1 MTLASYREDP
11 AARSEHR
18 FDSGGVSIRYLEQGT
33 GAAVVLVHCFAGDVD
48 SQFVATGFFD
58 GVAQDHHVLGLDM
71 RGHGRSGKPHDPRR
85 YGKELAFD
93 IVRLLDYARIDRAHV
108 IGYSMGAHVTAQL
121 LTIAPARLV
130 TATLGGACGRR
141 HWTALDDARIEREAA
156 ELEHGS
162 LRAQTL
168 RLWPCDRPLPS
179 EAEMRARA
187 ARHLAGKDPFA
198 LAAVRRS
205 NREQVVTD
213 AQMAAVTVPTLGIV
227 GSEDPYVTQFRTL
240 AMIMPALELVI
251 VEGATHADTAAR
263 PEFLRSVRA
272 FLAAHDAVDA

>member
-1 MTLASYREDP
+1 M
-11 AARSEHR
+11 
-18 FDSGGVSIRYLEQGT
+18 
-33 GAAVVLVHCFAGDVD
+33 LVHCFAGDVD

-58 GVAQDHHVLGLDM
+58 GLAQDHHVLGLDM
-71 RGHGRSGKPHDPRR
+71 RGHGRSGKPHDPR
-85 YGKELAFD
+85 AM
-93 IVRLLDYARIDRAHV
+93 ARSWPSTSCACSTTRASTAAHV
-108 IGYSMGAHVTAQL
+108 IGYSMGAHLCRLQL
-121 LTIAPARLV
+121 LTIAPARLL

-141 HWTALDDARIEREAA
+141 NWTALDDARIEREAA

-187 ARHLAGKDPFA
+187 ARHLAGKDPLA

-213 AQMAAVTVPTLGIV
+213 AQMAAVSVPTLGIV
-227 GSEDPYVTQFRTL
+227 GSDDPYV
-240 AMIMPALELVI
+240 
-251 VEGATHADTAAR
+251 
-263 PEFLRSVRA
+263 
-272 FLAAHDAVDA
+272 DAVPDARDASCPRSSS